1 MTAIAPQRSSG
12 DIDQELRELELE
24 LTQAKR
30 TWQFHAKKTWQF
42 EDKRTRRFHAKKTW
56 QRAA

>member
-1 MTAIAPQRSSG
+1 MTAIAPQRSSD

-24 LTQAKR
+24 LTRAKRTWQFQAKR
-30 TWQFHAKKTWQF
+30 TWQFEDKKTWQF
-42 EDKRTRRFHAKKTW
+42 QAKKTW